1 MEKAALQKIL
11 EAEKKAD
18 EIISEGVRKSR
29 EISEKSALKVK
40 ELRAEFEELLDKEV
54 NKIIKQKV
62 KEAEK
67 KAAGLEASFV
77 MECAGIKEK
86 ASVNIDK
93 AVDYVV
99 DKVGSGKW
107 Q

>member
-29 EISEKSALKVK
+29 EISEKSALKIK

-67 KAAGLEASFV
+67 EAAGLEASFV
-77 MECAGIKEK
+77 TECAGIKEK